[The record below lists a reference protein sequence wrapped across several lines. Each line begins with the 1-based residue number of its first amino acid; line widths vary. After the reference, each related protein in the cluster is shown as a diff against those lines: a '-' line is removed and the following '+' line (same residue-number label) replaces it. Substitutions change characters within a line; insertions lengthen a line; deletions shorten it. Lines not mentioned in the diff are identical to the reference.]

1 LPLNITDII
10 PDSIKQFSVNIQNFI
25 ASRFQPLQY
34 LEGITAKVTPVNI
47 KGPLVVG
54 AGFFAVLAM
63 TLFFCLFIKR
73 SVINNLMK
81 AGICL
86 LAILYCI
93 PFAILPAILSYA
105 ESKIQE
111 SGPIVSIERGD
122 AARLSIGALVCAI
135 VMMLLTSVILVLHKR
150 DL

>member
-1 LPLNITDII
+1 
-10 PDSIKQFSVNIQNFI
+10 
-25 ASRFQPLQY
+25 
-34 LEGITAKVTPVNI
+34 
-47 KGPLVVG
+47 
-54 AGFFAVLAM
+54 
-63 TLFFCLFIKR
+63 
-73 SVINNLMK
+73 MK